1 MSLFPRNPSYNAGP
15 RLLRDIWGLT
25 AVAIVILILRVVAKL
40 RLRKF
45 GTDDILMAFAL
56 VSYSF
61 PLPVRGAGNTNTFIR
76 IWPDCRGS

>member
-1 MSLFPRNPSYNAGP
+1 MPLLPRNPSYNAGP
-15 RLLRDIWGLT
+15 QLLRDIWGLT

-56 VSYSF
+56 VS
-61 PLPVRGAGNTNTFIR
+61 
-76 IWPDCRGS
+76 